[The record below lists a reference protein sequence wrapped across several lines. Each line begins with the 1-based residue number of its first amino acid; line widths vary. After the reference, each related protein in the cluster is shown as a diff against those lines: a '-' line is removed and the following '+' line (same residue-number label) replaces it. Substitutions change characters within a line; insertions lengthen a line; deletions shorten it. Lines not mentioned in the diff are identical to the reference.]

1 MVTAFLQAR
10 RRMTRFETALRLL
23 DSLHLAV
30 AGRRNLVLLTSDR
43 GLAEAGRTFD
53 VEMEL
58 MSAANSS

>member
-1 MVTAFLQAR
+1 
-10 RRMTRFETALRLL
+10 MTRLDTTLRPL

-30 AGRRNLVLLTSDR
+30 AGRRDLVLLTSDR